1 MRPTV
6 ALPESV
12 TWRVQLDRAMWVA
25 GVRALMLQA
34 LHPVA
39 MQGVWQRS
47 DFLENPTGRLL
58 RTADF
63 VATTTYGSPD
73 EAEELGERVRS
84 VHRRLAF
91 TDPATGERRHA
102 DDPDLLVW
110 VHCAEVV
117 SYLEVVTRAGLR
129 LTRAD
134 ADAYL
139 AEQTRTAGYVG
150 LDPGD
155 VPGSLADMR
164 GYLARTRPLL
174 RVTREA
180 ELTVRFLLWPRVPR
194 RLRRLAPLKPLW
206 LPIGALSYYTLP
218 GWARGAYGTLPELP
232 GTQEAA
238 TAGLRAVR
246 AALHLTPDTLY
257 NRLFDEVTVRRARLA
272 RLRLEAAGYDLRKG
286 FRAIARD
293 PARSHARRGTSGLP
307 PHPGRPDGALPEP
320 G

>member
-1 MRPTV
+1 MQPTV

-47 DFLENPTGRLL
+47 DFLQDPTGRLL

-63 VATTTYGSPD
+63 VAATTYGSPQ
-73 EAEELGERVRS
+73 EAEELGERVRA

-91 TDPATGERRHA
+91 TDPATGAAHRA
-102 DDPDLLVW
+102 DEPGLLVW

-139 AEQTRTAGYVG
+139 AEQTRTARYVG
-150 LDPGD
+150 LDPAD
-155 VPGSLADMR
+155 VPGSLAQMR
-164 GYLARTRPLL
+164 GYLARMRPHL

-206 LPIGALSYYTLP
+206 WPIGALAYYTLP
-218 GWARGAYGTLPELP
+218 GWARSAYRTLPEPP

-238 TAGLRAVR
+238 TLGLRGVR
-246 AALHLTPDTLY
+246 AALHLTPEALY

-272 RLRLEAAGYDLRKG
+272 RLRLEAVGYDLGHG
-286 FRAIARD
+286 FRGIRTTR
-293 PARSHARRGTSGLP
+293 RSHP
-307 PHPGRPDGALPEP
+307 DPGSVPRAAVDG
-320 G
+320 